1 MIELSKRNRERDVC
15 CEHQVCHGLHG
26 GPDCLGE
33 GGTPLISHKEL
44 LKGGLQYINELKDMI
59 DHERTQSK
67 ANIDR
72 VRRERNQ
79 LKKENKLLRR
89 LLK

>member
-1 MIELSKRNRERDVC
+1 
-15 CEHQVCHGLHG
+15 
-26 GPDCLGE
+26 
-33 GGTPLISHKEL
+33 
-44 LKGGLQYINELKDMI
+44 MI
-59 DHERTQSK
+59 DHERIQSK